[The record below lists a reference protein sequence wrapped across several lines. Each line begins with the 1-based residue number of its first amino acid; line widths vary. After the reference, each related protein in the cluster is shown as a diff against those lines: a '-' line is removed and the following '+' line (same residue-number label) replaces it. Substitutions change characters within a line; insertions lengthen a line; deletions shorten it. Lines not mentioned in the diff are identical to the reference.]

1 LLEGLIIA
9 NLILSPKIPVPDQI
23 FPASYGAGVT
33 VCNHEKGIRYRGNG
47 AIVMVSD
54 DYAMICAPFPNKRL
68 DFIDIHGINLR
79 KRLVQ
84 DVERSVA

>member
-1 LLEGLIIA
+1 M
-9 NLILSPKIPVPDQI
+9 PDQI
-23 FPASYGAGVT
+23 FPASYGACVAIGY
-33 VCNHEKGIRYRGNG
+33 HEKVIRYRGNG

-68 DFIDIHGINLR
+68 DFIYIHGIHLR

-84 DVERSVA
+84 EVERSVAQQHKV